1 MIETDTAGMALQTL
15 SFRSRV
21 DPLLVAITFGPVV
34 VVLGVLV
41 RQGLQR
47 GAMPSMVATLTLG
60 LALGLVSWIF
70 LDTGYRITS
79 EALLVR
85 SGPLRMTVPLS
96 DLRTARRTR
105 SILSAPALS
114 LRRLELTYGSG
125 KVVVISPLDETGF
138 LTALKARAP
147 QLELKPG

>member
-1 MIETDTAGMALQTL
+1 MIETDTAGTALQTL
-15 SFRSRV
+15 TFRSRI

-34 VVLGVLV
+34 VVLGMLV
-41 RQGLQR
+41 RQGVQR
-47 GAMPSMVATLTLG
+47 GAMALGGLSILALSLG
-60 LALGLVSWIF
+60 LLAWIF
-70 LDTGYRITS
+70 LDTGYRITG

-85 SGPLRMTVPLS
+85 SGPLRMTVPLP

>member
-1 MIETDTAGMALQTL
+1 MIETDTAGTALQTL
-15 SFRSRV
+15 TFRSRI

-34 VVLGVLV
+34 VVLGMLV
-41 RQGLQR
+41 RQGVQR
-47 GAMPSMVATLTLG
+47 GAMALGGLSILALSLG
-60 LALGLVSWIF
+60 LLAWIF
-70 LDTGYRITS
+70 LDTGYRITG

-85 SGPLRMTVPLS
+85 SGPLRMTVPLP

-138 LTALKARAP
+138 LLALKARAP

>member
-1 MIETDTAGMALQTL
+1 MIETDTAGTALQTL
-15 SFRSRV
+15 TFRSRI

-34 VVLGVLV
+34 VVLGMLV
-41 RQGLQR
+41 RQGVQR
-47 GAMPSMVATLTLG
+47 GAIALGGLSILALSLG
-60 LALGLVSWIF
+60 LLAWIF
-70 LDTGYRITS
+70 LDTGYRITG

-85 SGPLRMTVPLS
+85 SGPLRMTVPLT

-138 LTALKARAP
+138 LLALKARAP